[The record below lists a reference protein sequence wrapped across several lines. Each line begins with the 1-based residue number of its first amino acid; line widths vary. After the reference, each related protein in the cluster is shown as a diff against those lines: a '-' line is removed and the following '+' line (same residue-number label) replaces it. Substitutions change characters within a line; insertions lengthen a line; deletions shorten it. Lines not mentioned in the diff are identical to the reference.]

1 MGGFIER
8 GMMRPQRTTSDLRV
22 YQITI
27 AGKLDRKWSDWFGSM
42 AVSVAKAPDG
52 SAVTTLS
59 GVVAD
64 QATLRGILNK
74 IWDLNLTLVSVIPV
88 QDIER

>member
-1 MGGFIER
+1 
-8 GMMRPQRTTSDLRV
+8 MMRAHHKTTDINV

-27 AGKLDRKWSDWFGSM
+27 AGKLDRKWSDWFGDM
-42 AVSVAKAPDG
+42 AVSVATGPDG
-52 SAVTTLS
+52 SPITTLS

-74 IWDLNLTLVSVIPV
+74 IWDLNLTLVSVIPT
-88 QDIER
+88 QGTEH

>member
-1 MGGFIER
+1 
-8 GMMRPQRTTSDLRV
+8 MMSPHRTTSDIGV

-27 AGKLDRKWSDWFGSM
+27 AGKLDRKWSDWFGNM
-42 AVSVAKAPDG
+42 AVSVANAPDG
-52 SAVTTLS
+52 SAITTLS

>member
-1 MGGFIER
+1 
-8 GMMRPQRTTSDLRV
+8 MMRAQRNSADLNV

-27 AGKLDRKWSDWFGSM
+27 AGRLDRKWSDWFGNM
-42 AVSVAKAPDG
+42 AVSVAQAPNWG
-52 SAVTTLS
+52 AVTILS

-74 IWDLNLTLVSVIPV
+74 IWDLNLTLVSVVPV
-88 QDIER
+88 QDIES